1 VHDCSPARISVA
13 WLLDKPVVASMIIG
27 AKRLD
32 QLQDNLAAM
41 ELKLT
46 EDEIKLL
53 DEVSNLC
60 PSIRAGCQLFRV
72 LAVPKRLTILYAT
85 TSRSPAKTNSARM
98 MKTHDRILL
107 VTGPGENGYD

>member
-1 VHDCSPARISVA
+1 
-13 WLLDKPVVASMIIG
+13 MIIG

-53 DEVSNLC
+53 DKVSNLC
-60 PSIRAGCQLFRV
+60 PSIRAGSQLFRV
-72 LAVPKRLTILYAT
+72 LAVSKR
-85 TSRSPAKTNSARM
+85 
-98 MKTHDRILL
+98 
-107 VTGPGENGYD
+107 